1 MNKKVKISLVLLS
14 LIICSVFAVAGV
26 VTYLS
31 NTAQANISVSS
42 PMTIQFA
49 SVGNAHLGDPDQ
61 TVELDYTS
69 GWEDNLN
76 LVSITGFDTIDLGVK
91 VVNNSEVAITS
102 KTLVVTVSNSLDDVD
117 IGDINSLQFYD
128 IGASIGSGNRIWQE
142 LSELAV
148 DNGTTVTY
156 SIPINSLAAETT
168 YKYPVTVTFGV
179 VAPADYTITATLLN

>member
-142 LSELAV
+142 LSGLAV